1 MGMRGRAKGRGLP
14 ARQVLSY
21 WAAAF
26 FLAAGPTASLA
37 SPLTY
42 EFTAGSVTLRA
53 VLDGTSTSVLEG
65 GAPGVDLSLGGSH
78 AILDPDLGSNG
89 RLLDLLFEP
98 SGTIHL
104 DMDESLVALDTV
116 SIEGASIY
124 SDVGATADLNG
135 FGQFFIDTVMSGT
148 VSGTYPPPGGSF
160 GPIMVMSTD
169 SQAGGALIV
178 NAGEVT
184 LNLLGVNIAEFPQLA
199 AGGPNVVVSADIFF
213 TGNLVPEPST
223 GLLVALG
230 LSVAGALSRAT
241 RRRERRSRPS

>member
-1 MGMRGRAKGRGLP
+1 MGMLGRRERCGSST
-14 ARQVLSY
+14 RQFASCWGVAIL
-21 WAAAF
+21 
-26 FLAAGPTASLA
+26 LAALPTVSLA

-42 EFTAGSVTLRA
+42 EFLSGTVTLRA
-53 VLDGTSTSVLEG
+53 ILDGTTTSVLEG

-98 SGTIHL
+98 AGTIHL
-104 DMDESLVALDTV
+104 DMDEALVALDTV

-124 SDVGATADLNG
+124 SDVGATADLNP

-148 VSGTYPPPGGSF
+148 VSGTYPPPGGTF
-160 GPIMVMSTD
+160 GPLVVTSTD

-178 NAGEVT
+178 NATEVT

-223 GLLVALG
+223 GLLLALVLFRFARAG
-230 LSVAGALSRAT
+230 RRLERSSRSV
-241 RRRERRSRPS
+241 